1 VNLKNSKMK
10 KFNLIVKIL
19 VPIAFFIIANV
30 KDAITGNA
38 IAGAMTIA
46 VVAMYAFEYAS
57 KEK

>member
-1 VNLKNSKMK
+1 MK

-19 VPIAFFIIANV
+19 VPLAFFVIANV
-30 KDAITGNA
+30 KDVIIGNA
-38 IAGAMTIA
+38 IAGVMTIA